1 MLTPTRRAVLAGL
14 SGALVAGPALAA
26 PRSLTIA
33 SLFGEDKPETR
44 IWRHF
49 AERVEQALPG
59 RFRFNLALNAA
70 LGGEKD
76 VAEGTRL
83 GSVQGG
89 LCTVS
94 ALSAWVAEGQMLDL
108 PFLFTDRE
116 QITRALAGPIGQ
128 ELGNRYA
135 AQGFQPLGFVTYG
148 ARHLLARQPVTRPEQ
163 LAGQRI
169 RVIQSPL
176 HTELWRGLGA
186 NPTPLPITETYS
198 ALKTGVV
205 DLMDLTLPAYAGF
218 RLYDVVPEVTETAH
232 IWSIGLMFVS
242 AALWRSL
249 NDEDRRIFTQAGR
262 DAVQVFDQAMIAEE
276 AASRQLLTA
285 KGVHFH
291 APSHP
296 DQWRAAAE
304 PVWHRFAPQF
314 GGMAAL
320 DKLRGA

>member
-1 MLTPTRRAVLAGL
+1 MLTPTRRAILAGL
-14 SGALVAGPALAA
+14 GGTLVAGPALAA
-26 PRSLTIA
+26 PRTLTIA

-49 AERVEQALPG
+49 AKQVDQALPG
-59 RFRFNLALNAA
+59 RFHFNVALNAA
-70 LGGEKD
+70 LGGEKE
-76 VAEGTRL
+76 VAEGARL

-108 PFLFTDRE
+108 PFLFADRA
-116 QITRALAGPIGQ
+116 QISRALAGPVGQ
-128 ELGNRYA
+128 DLANRYT

-148 ARHLLARQPVTRPEQ
+148 ARHLLARRPVTRTEQ
-163 LAGQRI
+163 LSGQRI

-218 RLYDVVPEVTETAH
+218 RLYEVVPEVTETAH

-249 NDEDRRIFTQAGR
+249 SDADRRVFTQAGR
-262 DAVQVFDQAMIAEE
+262 DAVDVFDQAMIAEE
-276 AASRQLLTA
+276 AASRELLTG

-291 APSHP
+291 TP
-296 DQWRAAAE
+296 DQPVQWRTAAE

-320 DKLRGA
+320 DKLRSA